1 MLFDWQL
8 NKVICYSSAPLT
20 NDIGPGPFE
29 DTQFDIVVDVETTDD
44 MEGVFEF
51 QTDEG
56 RLSYNCICWALYNT
70 FFP

>member
-1 MLFDWQL
+1 M
-8 NKVICYSSAPLT
+8 ICYSSAPLT

-56 RLSYNCICWALYNT
+56 RLSYNCIC
-70 FFP
+70 